1 MVRAGLSLLVLLP
14 ALTQAAG
21 PSAADTARA
30 IRAAGFDPQECYLVR
45 DLSLFKEDVRVF
57 FNEGYLI
64 FSKPVAG
71 ERVAALFTTN
81 GEGGDAE
88 VLMFPPNQAER
99 NSLAKFT
106 HSPNLDE
113 HFQNAL
119 LVFTDDSGRDLR
131 DRIVKE
137 DGGRKDP
144 EIGARLAE
152 LWGPSLASVGWTRS
166 SFGGRSIVAG
176 AGRRR
181 IPSAERLG

>member
-1 MVRAGLSLLVLLP
+1 SESGSCDGRRRDVYLVVRPLPYGRGSVKPKRAATVTAWSRTTNVVRAGLSLLVLLP

-45 DLSLFKEDVRVF
+45 DLSIVKEDVRVF

-88 VLMFPPNQAER
+88 V
-99 NSLAKFT
+99 
-106 HSPNLDE
+106 
-113 HFQNAL
+113 
-119 LVFTDDSGRDLR
+119 
-131 DRIVKE
+131 
-137 DGGRKDP
+137 
-144 EIGARLAE
+144 
-152 LWGPSLASVGWTRS
+152 
-166 SFGGRSIVAG
+166 
-176 AGRRR
+176 
-181 IPSAERLG
+181 